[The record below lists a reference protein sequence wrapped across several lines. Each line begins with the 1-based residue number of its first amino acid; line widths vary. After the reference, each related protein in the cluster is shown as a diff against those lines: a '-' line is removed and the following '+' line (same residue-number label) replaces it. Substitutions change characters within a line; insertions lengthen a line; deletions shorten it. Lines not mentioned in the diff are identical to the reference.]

1 MPNKKMTGL
10 GQVSKK
16 ELEMLK
22 KAKPK
27 IARKPKPK
35 TNQGLGQITAQEIK
49 MIKKAR
55 MNMNK
60 KPK

>member
-1 MPNKKMTGL
+1 MPYKKMKGL

-16 ELEMLK
+16 ELEVLK

-27 IARKPKPK
+27 VARKPK
-35 TNQGLGQITAQEIK
+35 TNKKGLGQITAQEMQ
-49 MIKKAR
+49 MIRKYR

-60 KPK
+60 KP

>member
-1 MPNKKMTGL
+1 MPYKKMKGL

-16 ELEMLK
+16 ELEVLK

-27 IARKPKPK
+27 ITSKPK
-35 TNQGLGQITAQEIK
+35 TNKGLGQISAQEMN
-49 MIKKAR
+49 MIRKYR

>member
-1 MPNKKMTGL
+1 MKGL

-16 ELEMLK
+16 ELEVLK
-22 KAKPK
+22 KSKPK
-27 IARKPKPK
+27 VARKPK
-35 TNQGLGQITAQEIK
+35 TNKGLGQISAQEMN
-49 MIKKAR
+49 MIRKYR

>member
-27 IARKPKPK
+27 IARKPK
-35 TNQGLGQITAQEIK
+35 TNKGLGQISAQEMK
-49 MIKKAR
+49 MIRKYR
-55 MNMNK
+55 MDMNK
-60 KPK
+60 KP

>member
-1 MPNKKMTGL
+1 MPYKKMTGL

-16 ELEMLK
+16 ELEVLK

-27 IARKPKPK
+27 
-35 TNQGLGQITAQEIK
+35 TNKGLGQISAQEMN
-49 MIKKAR
+49 MIRKYR
-55 MNMNK
+55 MNINK

>member
-1 MPNKKMTGL
+1 MPYKKMKGL

-16 ELEMLK
+16 ELEVLK
-22 KAKPK
+22 KSKPK
-27 IARKPKPK
+27 VARKPK
-35 TNQGLGQITAQEIK
+35 TNKGLGQISAQEMN
-49 MIKKAR
+49 MIRKYR

>member
-1 MPNKKMTGL
+1 MPYKKMTGL

-27 IARKPKPK
+27 IARKPK
-35 TNQGLGQITAQEIK
+35 TNQGLGQITAQEMK
-49 MIKKAR
+49 MIRKAR